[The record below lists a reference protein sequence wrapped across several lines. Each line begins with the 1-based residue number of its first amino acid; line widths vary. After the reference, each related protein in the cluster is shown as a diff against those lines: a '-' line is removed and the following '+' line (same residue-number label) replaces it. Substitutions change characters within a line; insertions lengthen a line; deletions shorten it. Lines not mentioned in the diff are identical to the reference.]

1 MERGRRAARNNDSKL
16 FAFSERGI
24 GSDDFCVT
32 AFHVVDKDDVFSG
45 DHPTQNGLLLQRSAT
60 NQKEAVCETSVC
72 AIRRSESGR
81 GRYKRSRS
89 RNVQEVVRT
98 EQRETNKVRRVS
110 RNHERVG
117 EERVH
122 GRREN
127 EFETESRGGVNRD
140 R

>member
-1 MERGRRAARNNDSKL
+1 MEKGRRAARNNDSKL

-24 GSDDFCVT
+24 GSDVLRHF
-32 AFHVVDKDDVFSG
+32 VDKDDVFSG
-45 DHPTQNGLLLQRSAT
+45 DHPTQNGRERLLLQRRSAT
-60 NQKEAVCETSVC
+60 QKEADVETSVY
-72 AIRRSESGR
+72 AIKSGESGR
-81 GRYKRSRS
+81 GRYRSRS
-89 RNVQEVVRT
+89 RNVQEVVQT

-127 EFETESRGGVNRD
+127 EFETKSRGGVNRD

>member
-32 AFHVVDKDDVFSG
+32 LSTSDVFSG
-45 DHPTQNGLLLQRSAT
+45 DHPTRNGLEQLLLQRST
-60 NQKEAVCETSVC
+60 TQRKEAVVETSVR
-72 AIRRSESGR
+72 AIRGESGR

>member
-32 AFHVVDKDDVFSG
+32 VIVDKDDVFSG
-45 DHPTQNGLLLQRSAT
+45 DHPTQNGRNASPAKERDK
-60 NQKEAVCETSVC
+60 QKEAVVETSVC
-72 AIRRSESGR
+72 AIRGESGR

>member
-32 AFHVVDKDDVFSG
+32 VLDKDDVFSG
-45 DHPTQNGLLLQRSAT
+45 DHPTRNGLEQLLLQRRSAT
-60 NQKEAVCETSVC
+60 QRKEADVETSFG
-72 AIRRSESGR
+72 AIRGESGR

>member
-32 AFHVVDKDDVFSG
+32 VLDKDDVFSG
-45 DHPTQNGLLLQRSAT
+45 DHPTRNGLEQLLLQRST
-60 NQKEAVCETSVC
+60 TQRKEAVVETSSC
-72 AIRRSESGR
+72 AIRGESGR

>member
-1 MERGRRAARNNDSKL
+1 MERGRRAARNNDSRRL
-16 FAFSERGI
+16 LSLRGELEVT
-24 GSDDFCVT
+24 FCVT
-32 AFHVVDKDDVFSG
+32 LSTSDVFSG
-45 DHPTQNGLLLQRSAT
+45 DHPTRNGLEQLLLQRST
-60 NQKEAVCETSVC
+60 TQRKEAVVETSVC
-72 AIRRSESGR
+72 AIRGESGR
-81 GRYKRSRS
+81 GRYRSRS

-110 RNHERVG
+110 RNRERVG

>member
-1 MERGRRAARNNDSKL
+1 MEKGRRAARNNDSKL

-72 AIRRSESGR
+72 AIRGESGR
-81 GRYKRSRS
+81 GRYRSRS

-110 RNHERVG
+110 RNRERVG

>member
-24 GSDDFCVT
+24 GSDVLRHF
-32 AFHVVDKDDVFSG
+32 VDKDDVFSG
-45 DHPTQNGLLLQRSAT
+45 DHPTQNSRERLLLQRRSAT
-60 NQKEAVCETSVC
+60 QKEADVETSFG
-72 AIRRSESGR
+72 AIRGESGR

-110 RNHERVG
+110 RNRERVG